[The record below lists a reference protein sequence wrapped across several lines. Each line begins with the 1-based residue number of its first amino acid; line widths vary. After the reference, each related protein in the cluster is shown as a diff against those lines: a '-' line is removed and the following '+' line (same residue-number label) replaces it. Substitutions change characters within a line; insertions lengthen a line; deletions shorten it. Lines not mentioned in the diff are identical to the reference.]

1 MEGPALRPG
10 TENPIGGCV
19 PASPA
24 PPPAPAAAS
33 HYQARDSLQAL
44 GPELSSQGTEFEEL
58 SDSGPLL

>member
-1 MEGPALRPG
+1 MEGPTLRLG
-10 TENPIGGCV
+10 TENPIGGCA

-33 HYQARDSLQAL
+33 HHQARDSLRAL

-58 SDSGPLL
+58 GGSGPLL